1 MSGSAPCGGPTV
13 DKERGQHSF
22 LRMEELMK
30 RESDFRAMSEAVQ
43 NWYRFY
49 EVQPNDQS
57 SHVLCTAAIN
67 LYNEGYRTVDD
78 IAAALIVTYA
88 GIWSTK
94 VNAPTSSSI
103 H

>member
-1 MSGSAPCGGPTV
+1 
-13 DKERGQHSF
+13 
-22 LRMEELMK
+22 MEELMK

-49 EVQPNDQS
+49 EVQPNDLHRSDQP
-57 SHVLCTAAIN
+57 
-67 LYNEGYRTVDD
+67 YNEGYRTVDY
-78 IAAALIVTYA
+78 IAAGLIVTYA